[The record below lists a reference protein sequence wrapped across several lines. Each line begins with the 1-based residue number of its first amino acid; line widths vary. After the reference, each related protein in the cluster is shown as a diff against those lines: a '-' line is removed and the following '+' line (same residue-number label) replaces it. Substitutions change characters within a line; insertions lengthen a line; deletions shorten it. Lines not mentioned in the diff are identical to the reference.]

1 VEPTDID
8 ATLDQ
13 IRAALEGNH
22 VEEAIAA
29 LIRLRPADRAEAFA
43 DLPDDDQATL
53 LPRLDISTTADML
66 EELED
71 PEAADAARILAPDRL
86 ADVLD
91 EMEPDQAADI
101 LGDLSPARAA
111 RALAEM
117 EDADDVLP
125 LLGHPDES
133 AGGLMTTDYIALRR
147 FTTAAQ
153 ALEFLR
159 DVALD
164 QSTPYY
170 LYVVDRNRK
179 LLGVVGLRELITA
192 KPDTVAEDLMNRD
205 VMHVTTGTDQ
215 EEVARIIA
223 RYNLAALP
231 VVNGEGV
238 LQGVVTHD
246 DVLDVLQAETTEDVL
261 HFGAIES
268 GPISDRPYWSQKI
281 SQVVRSRFV
290 WLLALFV
297 AETLTGTV
305 LRRFSG
311 ELEAVLA
318 LAFFVPL
325 IIGTGGNA
333 GSQTVTTV
341 VRALALKEVARSDA
355 LRVLGR
361 ELVTAVLLGLMLGI
375 VAFFRV
381 ELWGVGREMALV
393 VALTIVAVVLW
404 ANVVGSLIPILAE
417 SVGID
422 PTVMSAP
429 LLATLVDATGLVI
442 YFSIAAAVLTQI

>member
-1 VEPTDID
+1 MTD
-8 ATLDQ
+8 
-13 IRAALEGNH
+13 
-22 VEEAIAA
+22 
-29 LIRLRPADRAEAFA
+29 
-43 DLPDDDQATL
+43 
-53 LPRLDISTTADML
+53 
-66 EELED
+66 
-71 PEAADAARILAPDRL
+71 
-86 ADVLD
+86 
-91 EMEPDQAADI
+91 
-101 LGDLSPARAA
+101 
-111 RALAEM
+111 
-117 EDADDVLP
+117 
-125 LLGHPDES
+125 
-133 AGGLMTTDYIALRR
+133 RR
-147 FTTAAQ
+147 
-153 ALEFLR
+153 
-159 DVALD
+159 
-164 QSTPYY
+164 YY
-170 LYVVDRNRK
+170 VYVVDRDRK

-231 VVNGEGV
+231 VVNEEGM

-375 VAFFRV
+375 VALFRV
-381 ELWGVGREMALV
+381 DLWGVWRRDGGGRR
-393 VALTIVAVVLW
+393 IDHHRRR
-404 ANVVGSLIPILAE
+404 VVGQRRRVAHSDPGRIGRHRPDGH
-417 SVGID
+417 VGPAAGDARRRHRAGHLLLDRRRRLD
-422 PTVMSAP
+422 PDLMPVP
-429 LLATLVDATGLVI
+429 LLIVNP
-442 YFSIAAAVLTQI
+442 

>member
-1 VEPTDID
+1 MEPTDID
-8 ATLDQ
+8 ATLDK
-13 IRAALEGNH
+13 IRSALETNQ
-22 VEEAIAA
+22 VEEAIAE

-43 DLPDDDQATL
+43 DLPEDDQAAL
-53 LPRLDISTTADML
+53 LPRLDIPTTADMF

-71 PEAADAARILAPDRL
+71 REAADAARSLTPDRL

-111 RALAEM
+111 RALADM

-159 DVALD
+159 DVAID
-164 QSTPYY
+164 KNAPYY
-170 LYVVDRNRK
+170 VYVVDRNRK

-205 VMHVTTGTDQ
+205 VMHVTTGTDR
-215 EEVARIIA
+215 EEVARLIG
-223 RYNLAALP
+223 RYNLAAIP
-231 VVNGEGV
+231 VVDDGGV
-238 LQGVVTHD
+238 LQGVITHD
-246 DVLDVLQAETTEDVL
+246 DVLDVIEAETTEDVL

-290 WLLALFV
+290 WLLALFL

-311 ELEAVLA
+311 ELEAVMA
-318 LAFFVPL
+318 LAFFIPL

-341 VRALALKEVARSDA
+341 VRAMALKEISRGDA
-355 LRVLGR
+355 LKVLGR
-361 ELVTAVLLGLMLGI
+361 EVVTAILLGLALGT

-381 ELWGVGREMALV
+381 QLWNVGVQMAV
-393 VALTIVAVVLW
+393 VVGLTIIAVVLW
-404 ANVVGSLIPILAE
+404 ANVVGSLIPILAD

-429 LLATLVDATGLVI
+429 LLATLVDATGLLI
-442 YFSIAAAVLTQI
+442 YFTIAALVLNQI

>member
-8 ATLDQ
+8 ATLDT
-13 IRAALEGNH
+13 IRAALESNH
-22 VEEAIAA
+22 IEEAIAA

-43 DLPDDDQATL
+43 DLPEDDQAAL
-53 LPRLDISTTADML
+53 LPRLDIPTTADML

-71 PEAADAARILAPDRL
+71 NEAADAARILPPERL

-111 RALAEM
+111 RALADM

-159 DVALD
+159 DVSID
-164 QSTPYY
+164 QGTPYY
-170 LYVVDRNRK
+170 VYVVDRSRK

-192 KPDTVAEDLMNRD
+192 KPDTVAEDLMNPD
-205 VMHVTTGTDQ
+205 VMHVTTRTDQ
-215 EEVARIIA
+215 EEVARLIA
-223 RYNLAALP
+223 RYNLAAIP
-231 VVNGEGV
+231 VVDDNGV

-246 DVLDVLQAETTEDVL
+246 DVLDVMEAETTEDVL
-261 HFGAIES
+261 HGAAIEA
-268 GPISDRPYWSQKI
+268 GPISDRPYWSQRI

-290 WLLALFV
+290 WLLALFA

-341 VRALALKEVARSDA
+341 VRALALKEVSRGDA

-361 ELVTAVLLGLMLGI
+361 ETVTAILLGVALGV

-381 ELWGVGREMALV
+381 QLWHVGPDMALV
-393 VALTIVAVVLW
+393 VGLTILAVVLW
-404 ANVVGSLIPILAE
+404 ANVVGSLIPILAD
-417 SVGID
+417 SIGID

-429 LLATLVDATGLVI
+429 LLATLVDATGLLI
-442 YFSIAAAVLTQI
+442 YFTIAALVLTQI

>member
-1 VEPTDID
+1 MEPTDID
-8 ATLDQ
+8 ATMEK
-13 IRAALEGNH
+13 IRAALESNR
-22 VEEAIAA
+22 VEDAIAT
-29 LIRLRPADRAEAFA
+29 LTHLRPADRAEAFA
-43 DLPDDDQATL
+43 DLPEDDQAAL
-53 LPRLDISTTADML
+53 LPRLDVSSTADML
-66 EELED
+66 EELEE
-71 PEAADAARILAPDRL
+71 PEAADAARILSPDRL

-91 EMEPDQAADI
+91 EMEPDQAADL

-117 EDADDVLP
+117 EDADEVLP

-147 FTTAAQ
+147 FTSAAQ

-192 KPDTVAEDLMNRD
+192 KPDTVAEDLMKRD
-205 VMHVTTGTDQ
+205 VMHVTTQTDR
-215 EEVARIIA
+215 EEVARIIG

-231 VVNGEGV
+231 VVDDTGV
-238 LQGVVTHD
+238 LQGVITHD
-246 DVLDVLQAETTEDVL
+246 DVLDVMEAETTEDVL

-297 AETLTGTV
+297 AETLTGSV

-311 ELEAVLA
+311 ELEVVLS

-341 VRALALKEVARSDA
+341 VRALALKEVNRGDA

-361 ELVTAVLLGLMLGI
+361 EVVTAIFLGVALGT
-375 VAFFRV
+375 VAYFRV
-381 ELWGVGREMALV
+381 QLWHVGQAMALV
-393 VALTIVAVVLW
+393 VGLTILAVVLW
-404 ANVVGSLIPILAE
+404 ANVVGSLIPILAD

-422 PTVMSAP
+422 QTVMSAP
-429 LLATLVDATGLVI
+429 LLATLVDATGLLI
-442 YFSIAAAVLTQI
+442 YFTIAAAVLTQI

>member
-1 VEPTDID
+1 MEPNDID
-8 ATLDQ
+8 ATLEK
-13 IRAALEGNH
+13 IRAALEENQ
-22 VEEAIAA
+22 VEDAIAA

-43 DLPDDDQATL
+43 DLPEDDQAAL
-53 LPRLDISTTADML
+53 LPRLDIPTTADML

-71 PEAADAARILAPDRL
+71 TEAADAARILQPERL

-111 RALAEM
+111 RALADM

-170 LYVVDRNRK
+170 LYVVDRNRR

-215 EEVARIIA
+215 EEVARVIA
-223 RYNLAALP
+223 RYNLAAIP
-231 VVNGEGV
+231 VVDDAGV

-246 DVLDVLQAETTEDVL
+246 DVLDVMQAETTEDVL

-290 WLLALFV
+290 WLLVLFA

-305 LRRFSG
+305 LRWFSG

-341 VRALALKEVARSDA
+341 VRALALREVSRGDA

-361 ELVTAVLLGLMLGI
+361 EVTAAILLGLALGL
-375 VAFFRV
+375 VAFFLV
-381 ELWGVGREMALV
+381 QLWHVGVAMAAV
-393 VALTIVAVVLW
+393 VGLTIVVVVLW
-404 ANVVGSLIPILAE
+404 ANVVGSLIPILAD

-442 YFSIAAAVLTQI
+442 YFTIAAAVLTQI